1 MDVRRIIRG
10 CVMTSKSVRQ
20 AFLDDTKDIED
31 LSDVKYLV
39 VAVKLPT
46 GAIEIITN
54 TEEIASKIRYY
65 TMMYNEDFRLHT
77 NHDVRIVGYMLV

>member
-1 MDVRRIIRG
+1 
-10 CVMTSKSVRQ
+10 MTSKSVRQ
-20 AFLDDTKDIED
+20 AFLDDTKDMED

-65 TMMYNEDFRLHT
+65 TMMYNEDFRLHN
-77 NHDVRIVGYMLV
+77 NHDVKIVGYMLV